1 MTPRVSVVIPS
12 YNNEDYIAETM
23 RSVLGQTYDDFEVVV
38 ADHSSTDGTWA
49 QLQQFTDDPRVRLLV
64 TPAGGGAERNWN
76 RVTEEARGE
85 LVKLVCGDD
94 LLYPDALTT
103 QVGAFD
109 AHDAGVA
116 MVASSRDIVDA
127 SGKPVVRDHGLAGLS
142 GRVAGPAALRRSV
155 VKGANIFGEP
165 CCVLIRRT
173 ALEAAGGWHG
183 NPGFMIDQGTYS
195 RVLLRGDLVATTG
208 GPIGAFRVNATQLS
222 VAMAREQAASAAEM
236 HRQLAA
242 MAPGTLSGFDVRRGN
257 AMALLR
263 SYQRRLFYL
272 YLGRR
277 LKPQEGFAAS
287 RQNSL

>member
-23 RSVLGQTYDDFEVVV
+23 RSVLAQTFDDFEVVV
-38 ADHSSTDGTWA
+38 ADHSSTDGTWER
-49 QLQQFTDDPRVRLLV
+49 LQQFVDDPRVRLLV

-76 RVTEEARGE
+76 RVTAEE

-94 LLYPDALTT
+94 VLYPDALAT
-103 QVGAFD
+103 QVDAFD
-109 AHDAGVA
+109 AHGDDVA

-127 SGKPVVRDHGLAGLS
+127 SGRPIVRNHGLGGLS
-142 GRVAGPAALRRSV
+142 GRVAGPTALRRGV
-155 VKGANIFGEP
+155 VKGANIYGEP
-165 CCVLIRRT
+165 CCVLIRRDV
-173 ALEAAGGWHG
+173 LEKVGGWHG

-195 RVLLRGDLVATTG
+195 RVLLEGDLVATP
-208 GPIGAFRVNATQLS
+208 GPVGAFRVNATQLS
-222 VAMAREQAASAAEM
+222 VELSRQQAASAATM

-242 MAPGTLSGFDVRRGN
+242 MAPGTLSRFDVRRGN
-257 AMALLR
+257 AMVLLR

-277 LKPQEGFAAS
+277 MRPQDGFS
-287 RQNSL
+287 ESTQNSL